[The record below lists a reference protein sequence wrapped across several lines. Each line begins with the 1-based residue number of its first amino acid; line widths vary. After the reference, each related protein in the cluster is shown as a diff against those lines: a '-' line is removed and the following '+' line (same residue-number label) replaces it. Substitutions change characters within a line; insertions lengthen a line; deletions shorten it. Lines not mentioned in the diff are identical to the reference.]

1 MQYVIA
7 IILVLI
13 VAFFA
18 LCIYCY
24 RYAFKTSVKR
34 QSKEH
39 DVPPSPYKEKI
50 IDNINSLLIKPFE
63 SVETMS
69 FDGLRLRGRYYE
81 IGPDAP
87 IAVIMH
93 GYRSNYCRD
102 GNGGFKI
109 CSEYGLNVLL
119 PDQRAHGKSEGK
131 TITFGVKERYDCLS
145 WVNYI
150 LNRFGKD
157 TKIILVGL
165 SMGAS
170 TVMMAS
176 DLAPQNVKGIISD
189 CGFSSPKEI
198 LTEVARQMH
207 LPAKAA
213 YFFTRLSA
221 RVFGS
226 FDPESSSA
234 TKSLKNTNIPTL
246 FIHGEDDDYVP
257 CHMSRLCFDACNSE
271 KYILT
276 VPKASHGMSYYIDT
290 KGYTDTVNK
299 FLNNVLNYGM

>member
-7 IILVLI
+7 VIFALILV
-13 VAFFA
+13 FFS

-39 DVPPSPYKEKI
+39 DVPPSPYREKI
-50 IDNINSLLIKPFE
+50 IENINSLLNKPFE
-63 SVETMS
+63 SVETLS
-69 FDGLRLRGRYYE
+69 FDGLKLRGRYYE
-81 IGPDAP
+81 VSPDAP
-87 IAVIMH
+87 VAIMMH

-109 CSEYGLNVLL
+109 CMQYGLNVLL

-150 LNRFGKD
+150 SDRFGKD

-170 TVMMAS
+170 TVLMAA
-176 DLAPQNVKGIISD
+176 DIVPQNVKGIISD

-207 LPAKAA
+207 LPAKIA
-213 YFFTRLSA
+213 YFFTRISA
-221 RVFGS
+221 RLFGS
-226 FDPESSSA
+226 FDPESASA
-234 TKSLKNTNIPTL
+234 IASLKKTDIPLL

-257 CHMSRLCFDACNSE
+257 CHMSRTCFDACKSE
-271 KYILT
+271 KYIMT
-276 VPKASHGMSYYIDT
+276 VPNATHGMSYYLDT
-290 KGYTDTVNK
+290 KSYTDTVNE
-299 FLNNVLNYGM
+299 FLDNVLN